1 MSSIFQRVEAIDGV
15 PCLGHAFRV
24 EHFDVV
30 YDVSAGIGVAVGDN
44 DVVGASAGGEEYG
57 AEEQERTES
66 EREAVLHLSGAVFGS
81 VFKL

>member
-1 MSSIFQRVEAIDGV
+1 M
-15 PCLGHAFRV
+15 PCLGHPFRV

-30 YDVSAGIGVAVGDN
+30 NDVSAGIGVAVGDN
-44 DVVGASAGGEEYG
+44 DVVRASAGGEEYG
-57 AEEQERTES
+57 AEEQERTTES